1 MSLRRLLGAAAA
13 SVLMAAASVQPA
25 VAEDLRDAIILA
37 YQTNPTL
44 LAQRSQQ
51 RAQDESYV
59 QSRAGLRPQV
69 DISAGVGYVRTWPE
83 TSGPFASP
91 DESNST
97 SATISLN
104 QPLYTGGRVAH
115 GIDAAMA
122 GVERGRENLRS
133 VEQQIMLSV
142 IQAYAD
148 VIRDTEIVRI
158 RETNLGVLQR
168 QLEEANARFEVG
180 EITRTDVA
188 QAQARLASSEA
199 DLSGARAQLS
209 ISRAAYTAV
218 VGQAPGTL
226 EPLPALPQTP
236 ADFDLALDEA
246 LYDNPELLA
255 AMWSLQA
262 AEASVAAA
270 RSEYLPSAGLSAS
283 YGTAGTAEPF
293 GLDDQ
298 QTLRAG
304 LNVSVPL
311 YAAGLNRSRVRQAL
325 EQANTAQLG
334 VEGARRTVL
343 QDVSSAF
350 AQVLATEGALSAS
363 EEQVRAARIA
373 AEGVRQEAQ
382 VGLRTT
388 LDVLNQELE
397 LRNAEIAYVSSQRNR
412 YVAQAL
418 LLLSMGGLE
427 GPDLVGEVPAYN
439 PEDNFNR
446 VRSSGGVPWEH
457 AVEALDRLAT
467 FPETPA
473 RDEPNAPIDDQL
485 AAEVIR
491 TAP

>member
-13 SVLMAAASVQPA
+13 TAILAAAAVQPA
-25 VAEDLRDAIILA
+25 AAEDLRDAIILA

-51 RAQDESYV
+51 RATDETYV

-69 DISAGVGYVRTWPE
+69 DISAGVGYVRSWPE

-97 SATISLN
+97 SATISLS
-104 QPLYTGGRVAH
+104 QPLYTGGRVSH

-188 QAQARLASSEA
+188 QSKARLASSEA
-199 DLSGARAQLS
+199 ELSSARAQLS
-209 ISRAAYTAV
+209 ISRAVYTAV

-226 EPLPALPQTP
+226 EPLPALPATP
-236 ADFDLALDEA
+236 TDFDLALDEA
-246 LYDNPELLA
+246 LFDNPELRA

-283 YGTAGTAEPF
+283 
-293 GLDDQ
+293 
-298 QTLRAG
+298 
-304 LNVSVPL
+304 
-311 YAAGLNRSRVRQAL
+311 
-325 EQANTAQLG
+325 
-334 VEGARRTVL
+334 
-343 QDVSSAF
+343 
-350 AQVLATEGALSAS
+350 
-363 EEQVRAARIA
+363 
-373 AEGVRQEAQ
+373 
-382 VGLRTT
+382 
-388 LDVLNQELE
+388 
-397 LRNAEIAYVSSQRNR
+397 
-412 YVAQAL
+412 
-418 LLLSMGGLE
+418 
-427 GPDLVGEVPAYN
+427 
-439 PEDNFNR
+439 
-446 VRSSGGVPWEH
+446 
-457 AVEALDRLAT
+457 
-467 FPETPA
+467 
-473 RDEPNAPIDDQL
+473 
-485 AAEVIR
+485 
-491 TAP
+491 

>member
-13 SVLMAAASVQPA
+13 SALLTAAAQPA
-25 VAEDLRDAIILA
+25 AAEDLRDAIILT

-51 RAQDESYV
+51 RATDESYV

-69 DISAGVGYVRTWPE
+69 DVSAGVGYVRSWPE
-83 TSGPFASP
+83 PVFGS

-122 GVERGRENLRS
+122 GVERGRENLRA

-158 RETNLGVLQR
+158 REANLGVLQR

-188 QAQARLASSEA
+188 QSQSRLASSEA
-199 DLSGARAQLS
+199 DLSSARAQLS

-226 EPLPALPQTP
+226 EPLPALPTAP
-236 ADFDLALDEA
+236 SDFDLALDEA
-246 LYDNPELLA
+246 LIENPELRS

-293 GLDDQ
+293 GLDDE

-325 EQANTAQLG
+325 ENANTAQLG

-350 AQVLATEGALSAS
+350 AQVLSTADTLSAA

-427 GPDLVGEVPAYN
+427 GPDLVGEVPAYD

-446 VRSSGGVPWEH
+446 VRRSGGVPWEY
-457 AVEALDRLAT
+457 AVEALDRFAT

-473 RDEPNAPIDDQL
+473 RDEPNAPIDDEL
-485 AAEVIR
+485 ASEVIR

>member
-1 MSLRRLLGAAAA
+1 MPLRHLLSAAVATTA
-13 SVLMAAASVQPA
+13 LLTVAQPVA
-25 VAEDLRDAIILA
+25 AEDLRDAIILA

-51 RAQDESYV
+51 RAQDETYV
-59 QSRAGLRPQV
+59 QARAGLRPQV
-69 DISAGVGYVRTWPE
+69 DASAGVNYARQWPAPLFG
-83 TSGPFASP
+83 S
-91 DESNST
+91 DESNSS
-97 SATISLN
+97 SATIQLS

-122 GVERGRENLRS
+122 SVERGRENLRN

-148 VIRDTEIVRI
+148 VIRDTEILRI

-168 QLEEANARFEVG
+168 QLEEADARFEVG

-188 QAQARLASSEA
+188 QSQARLAASEA
-199 DLSGARAQLS
+199 DLSNARAQLE
-209 ISRAAYTAV
+209 ISRAGYTAI

-226 EPLPALPQTP
+226 ESLPNLPSTP
-236 ADFDLALDEA
+236 TDFDAALDVA
-246 LYDNPELLA
+246 LVENPELRS
-255 AMWSLQA
+255 AMWALEG

-270 RSEYLPSAGLSAS
+270 RSEYLPSAGMTAS
-283 YGTAGTAEPF
+283 YGTAGTAAPF
-293 GLDDQ
+293 GLDDE

-304 LNVSVPL
+304 VNVSVPL
-311 YAAGLNRSRVRQAL
+311 YAAGINRSRVRQSL
-325 EQANTAQLG
+325 EQANTAQLN
-334 VEGARRTVL
+334 VEGARRSVL
-343 QDVSSAF
+343 QDVASAF
-350 AQVLATEGALSAS
+350 AQVLSTGSSLTAS
-363 EEQVRAARIA
+363 EQQVAAARIA

-397 LRNAEIAYVSSQRNR
+397 LRNAEIAYVSSQRNQ
-412 YVAQAL
+412 YVAEAL
-418 LLLSMGGLE
+418 LLAALGGLE

-439 PEDNFNR
+439 PDDNFNR

-457 AVEALDRLAT
+457 LVEGLDRLAT

-485 AAEVIR
+485 SAEIIR

>member
-1 MSLRRLLGAAAA
+1 MSIRRILTATVAAATLA
-13 SVLMAAASVQPA
+13 TLAQPA

-51 RAQDESYV
+51 RATDESYV
-59 QSRAGLRPQV
+59 QARAGLRPQV
-69 DISAGVGYVRTWPE
+69 DATAGVGYVRQWPAPLFG
-83 TSGPFASP
+83 S

-97 SATISLN
+97 SATVQLS

-115 GIDAAMA
+115 GIDTAMA

-133 VEQQIMLSV
+133 VEQQIMLRV

-148 VIRDTEIVRI
+148 VIRDTEILRI

-168 QLEEANARFEVG
+168 QLEEAQARFEVG

-188 QAQARLASSEA
+188 QAQARLAASES
-199 DLSGARAQLS
+199 DLAGARAQLE
-209 ISRAAYTAV
+209 ISRAGYTAV

-226 EPLPALPQTP
+226 EALPDLPSTP
-236 ADFDLALDEA
+236 GDFDVALDIA
-246 LYDNPELLA
+246 LTGNPDLRA
-255 AMWSLQA
+255 AMWNLEA
-262 AEASVAAA
+262 ADAAVAAA
-270 RSEYLPSAGLSAS
+270 RSEYLPSAGLSAT
-283 YGTAGTAEPF
+283 YGTAGTAQPF

-304 LNVSVPL
+304 VNVSVPL
-311 YAAGLNRSRVRQAL
+311 YAAGIHSSRVRQAL
-325 EQANTAQLG
+325 EQSNAAQLG

-343 QDVSSAF
+343 QDVASSY
-350 AQVLATEGALSAS
+350 AQVLSANSALTAS
-363 EEQVRAARIA
+363 EQQVRAARIA

-418 LLLSMGGLE
+418 LLSAMGGLE
-427 GPDLVGEVPAYN
+427 GPDLVGEVPAYD
-439 PEDNFNR
+439 PSDNFNR
-446 VRSSGGVPWEH
+446 VRRAGGVPWEG
-457 AVEALDRLAT
+457 AVEGLDRLAT
-467 FPETPA
+467 FPQTSAP
-473 RDEPNAPIDDQL
+473 DEPNAPIDDQL
-485 AAEVIR
+485 ASEIIR

>member
-1 MSLRRLLGAAAA
+1 MSLRRLLSAAAA
-13 SVLMAAASVQPA
+13 TAAFLTVSQPA
-25 VAEDLRDAIILA
+25 VAEDLRDAIVLA

-59 QSRAGLRPQV
+59 QARAGLRPQV
-69 DISAGVGYVRTWPE
+69 DASAGVGYTRQWPDPAFG
-83 TSGPFASP
+83 S

-97 SATISLN
+97 SATISLS
-104 QPLYTGGRVAH
+104 QPIYTGGRVAH

-122 GVERGRENLRS
+122 GVERGRENLRN

-142 IQAYAD
+142 IQAYSD
-148 VIRDTEIVRI
+148 VIRDTEVLRI
-158 RETNLGVLQR
+158 RETNLGVLHR
-168 QLEEANARFEVG
+168 QLDESNARFEVG

-188 QAQARLASSEA
+188 QSQARLAASEA
-199 DLSGARAQLS
+199 DLAGARAQLE
-209 ISRAAYTAV
+209 ISRAAYTAI
-218 VGQAPGTL
+218 VGQSPGTL
-226 EPLPALPQTP
+226 EPLPTLPTTP
-236 ADFDLALDEA
+236 GDFDAALDVA
-246 LYDNPELLA
+246 LIENPELRA
-255 AMWSLQA
+255 AMWSLEA
-262 AEASVAAA
+262 AEAAVASA

-298 QTLRAG
+298 QTFRAG

-311 YAAGLNRSRVRQAL
+311 YAAGINRSRVRQAL

-334 VEGARRTVL
+334 VEGARRSVL
-343 QDVSSAF
+343 QDVASAF
-350 AQVLATEGALSAS
+350 AQVLSTESSLTAS
-363 EEQVRAARIA
+363 EQQVRAARIA

-418 LLLSMGGLE
+418 LLSALGGLE
-427 GPDLVGEVPAYN
+427 GPDLVGDVPPYN
-439 PEDNFNR
+439 PEANFDR
-446 VRSSGGVPWEH
+446 VRTAGGVPWEH
-457 AVEALDRLAT
+457 LVEGLDRLAT
-467 FPETPA
+467 FSEVPA
-473 RDEPNAPIDDQL
+473 RDEPNAPVDDQL
-485 AAEVIR
+485 AAEIIR

>member
-1 MSLRRLLGAAAA
+1 MLLRRLLSAAAA
-13 SVLMAAASVQPA
+13 AALMAGGAQPVAA
-25 VAEDLRDAIILA
+25 ENLRDAIILA

-59 QSRAGLRPQV
+59 QARAGLRPQV
-69 DISAGVGYVRTWPE
+69 DGSAGVGYARQWPAPLLG
-83 TSGPFASP
+83 S

-97 SATISLN
+97 SATISLS

-122 GVERGRENLRS
+122 GVERGRENLRT
-133 VEQQIMLSV
+133 VEQQIMLGV

-148 VIRDTEIVRI
+148 VIRDSEVLRI
-158 RETNLGVLQR
+158 RDTNLAVLER

-188 QAQARLASSEA
+188 QAQARLSASQA
-199 DLSGARAQLS
+199 DLASARAQLE

-218 VGQAPGTL
+218 VGQSPGTL
-226 EPLPALPQTP
+226 EPLPDLPSTP
-236 ADFDLALDEA
+236 GDFDLALDAA
-246 LYDNPELLA
+246 LIANPELRS
-255 AMWSLQA
+255 AMWSLEA

-270 RSEYLPSAGLSAS
+270 RSQYLPSAGVSAS

-298 QTLRAG
+298 QTFRAG

-311 YAAGLNRSRVRQAL
+311 YNAGLTRSQVRQSL
-325 EQANTAQLG
+325 EQANTALLG
-334 VEGARRTVL
+334 VEGARRNVL
-343 QDVSSAF
+343 QDVASAF
-350 AQVLATEGALSAS
+350 AQVLSTTSSLTAS
-363 EEQVRAARIA
+363 EQQVRAARIA

-397 LRNAEIAYVSSQRNR
+397 LRNAEIAYVSSQRNH

-418 LLLSMGGLE
+418 LLAAMGGLE
-427 GPDLVGEVPAYN
+427 GPDLVGDVPAYN
-439 PEDNFNR
+439 PETNFNR
-446 VRSSGGVPWEH
+446 VRRSGGVPWEY
-457 AVEALDRLAT
+457 AVEGLDRLAT
-467 FPETPA
+467 FPVQPA
-473 RDEPNAPIDDQL
+473 HDEPNAPIDDQL
-485 AAEVIR
+485 ANEVIR

>member
-13 SVLMAAASVQPA
+13 SALLTAAAAQPA
-25 VAEDLRDAIILA
+25 AAEDLRDAIILA

-51 RAQDESYV
+51 RATDESYV

-69 DISAGVGYVRTWPE
+69 DISAGVGYVRSWPE
-83 TSGPFASP
+83 PVFGS

-158 RETNLGVLQR
+158 REANLGVLQR

-188 QAQARLASSEA
+188 QSQSRLASSEA
-199 DLSGARAQLS
+199 DLSSARAQLS

-226 EPLPALPQTP
+226 EPLPPLPTPP
-236 ADFDLALDEA
+236 ADFDLALDQA
-246 LYDNPELLA
+246 LIENPELRS

-293 GLDDQ
+293 GLDDE

-325 EQANTAQLG
+325 ENANTAQLG

-350 AQVLATEGALSAS
+350 AQVLSTADALSAS

-446 VRSSGGVPWEH
+446 VRRSGGVPWEY
-457 AVEALDRLAT
+457 AVEALDRFAT

-473 RDEPNAPIDDQL
+473 RDEPNAPIDDEL
-485 AAEVIR
+485 ASEVIR

>member
-13 SVLMAAASVQPA
+13 SALLTAAAAQPA
-25 VAEDLRDAIILA
+25 AAEDLRDAIILA

-51 RAQDESYV
+51 RATDESYV

-69 DISAGVGYVRTWPE
+69 DVSAGVGYVRSWPE
-83 TSGPFASP
+83 PVFGS

-122 GVERGRENLRS
+122 GVERGRENLRA

-158 RETNLGVLQR
+158 REANLGVLQR

-188 QAQARLASSEA
+188 QSQSRLASSEA
-199 DLSGARAQLS
+199 DLSSARAQLS

-226 EPLPALPQTP
+226 EPLPALPTAP
-236 ADFDLALDEA
+236 SDFDLALDEA
-246 LYDNPELLA
+246 LIENPELRS

-293 GLDDQ
+293 GLDDE

-325 EQANTAQLG
+325 ENANTAQLG

-350 AQVLATEGALSAS
+350 AQVLSTADTLSAA

-427 GPDLVGEVPAYN
+427 GPDLVGEVPAYD

-446 VRSSGGVPWEH
+446 VRRSGGVPWEY
-457 AVEALDRLAT
+457 AVEALDRFAT

-473 RDEPNAPIDDQL
+473 RDEPNAPIDDEL
-485 AAEVIR
+485 ASEVIR